1 VLRDEGADEV
11 THVAVLATLGAPR
24 RPGRLTR
31 SRPRKVQAE
40 PEPSPV
46 STGRATIIAV
56 QRPFAGLAEA
66 RTWLQ
71 AAGEAE
77 LADGLLALNRVLHA
91 FRLVAADPSVTV
103 IARDHLIAARIGYGS
118 GDQVADGRFTDAREL
133 PEPAAPRG
141 RRRVLAPQARLAA
154 VLGGRER
161 TLACAE
167 LVLRA
172 RVDLDAGRP
181 REAAL
186 QTLIAL
192 DAGLAELAS
201 DPHAAGL
208 AERLGELRSGRE
220 AVAAAAQAALSTTP
234 GPAAQQDIEVTVRR
248 LEAALRARVVA
259 G

>member
-1 VLRDEGADEV
+1 VLRDGGADEV
-11 THVAVLATLGAPR
+11 SHVAVLATLGAPR
-24 RPGRLTR
+24 RPGRLAR

-40 PEPSPV
+40 PGPTPV
-46 STGRATIIAV
+46 STGKATIIAV
-56 QRPFAGLAEA
+56 RRPFASSAEA

-77 LADGLLALNRVLHA
+77 LADGLVTLNRVLHA

-103 IARDHLIAARIGYGS
+103 IARQHLIAARLGYGS
-118 GDQVADGRFTDAREL
+118 GDQVADGCFTEAREL
-133 PEPAAPRG
+133 PDPAAPRG
-141 RRRVLAPQARLAA
+141 RRRTLAPQARLAA

-161 TLACAE
+161 VLACAE

-186 QTLIAL
+186 QTLVAL
-192 DAGLAELAS
+192 DAALVELAS

-208 AERLGELRSGRE
+208 AERLAELRGGRE

-234 GPAAQQDIEVTVRR
+234 GPAAQQDIEATVRR